1 MVSVVSQAISMNRTA
16 AITAVAL
23 GGSFTQS
30 FASFSQGSSASNTF
44 SLDQSSEPHQRM
56 VALSRVSKGASQTIS
71 TFTLSINGTTG
82 IQLGTIASSSV
93 NLYIH
98 YINTPRTSGGT
109 TSYAV
114 TFTGPSQTAGSLTVI
129 TRVYM
134 LDGGSGPYDTQTGTN
149 STSHTL
155 TAGDFINAQA
165 AIFAITSG
173 STITGISTQA
183 TSPTTG
189 GELVA
194 EGSTINLSTTGLM
207 VSSVFK

>member
-1 MVSVVSQAISMNRTA
+1 MPSVASQAVSLNRTA

-23 GGSFTQS
+23 GGSFTQN
-30 FASFSQGSSASNTF
+30 FASFSQNAAAASTF
-44 SLDQSSEPHQRM
+44 SLNQSSEPYQRM
-56 VALSRVSKGASQTIS
+56 VALSQVSKGNSQTITS
-71 TFTLSINGTTG
+71 FTLAIAGTTG
-82 IQLGTIASSSV
+82 VELGAIASNST

-98 YINTPRTSGGT
+98 YINRPRTGGAS
-109 TSYAV
+109 TSYSV
-114 TFTGPSQTAGSLTVI
+114 SFTGPSQASGTLSVT

-134 LDGGSGPYDTQTGTN
+134 LDGGSGPYDTKTGTN

-173 STITGISTQA
+173 SSITGITTQA